1 MIGRVSVVLAFL
13 ALLLVGGA
21 DGSAS
26 WERVSVTRHAGT
38 VGATLSYDRR
48 RTEVGHLRATDYRR
62 VRLVVRRA
70 GKVVIDSPL
79 RAPIQGVRTTLELT
93 LRDVWGNAGPEAVVR
108 ASSCGNRCGEQL
120 VVGLIGSGG
129 HGRILLR
136 DFGGGLPGR
145 DTAWVGQRR
154 DGIFYFVSRDQR
166 FFCVFTDCASSTT
179 PIQVFAI
186 DRSGDRF
193 VDVSRTRPDLITADA
208 TDLLDQYG
216 REIRFKEYRTKNR
229 AGYDP
234 MGVLGPWCAD
244 QYLLARASVC
254 SQTVARAAADGYL
267 TNWTRGAIN
276 SFYKKLTAWGYGR

>member
-1 MIGRVSVVLAFL
+1 MIGRLAIVPALL
-13 ALLLVGGA
+13 ALLLVGEA
-21 DGSAS
+21 DASAG
-26 WERVSVTRHAGT
+26 WERGSVARRAGT
-38 VGATLSYDRR
+38 VEAILSYDRR
-48 RTEVGHLRATDYRR
+48 QTELGLLPATDYRR
-62 VRLVVRRA
+62 VRLLVRRA

-79 RAPIQGVRTTLELT
+79 RAPIQGFHTTLELT
-93 LRDVWGNAGPEAVVR
+93 LRDVWDQAGPQAVVR

-129 HGRILLR
+129 RGRVLVH
-136 DFGGGLPGR
+136 DFGGGLPGT
-145 DTAWVGQRR
+145 DTGWRGQRR
-154 DGIFYFVSRDQR
+154 EGTFYFVSRDQR

-186 DRSGDRF
+186 DKSGHRF

-208 TDLLDQYG
+208 TALFDQYE
-216 REIRFKEYRTKNR
+216 REIRSKEYRTKNR

-254 SQTVARAAADGYL
+254 RQIVARAAADGYL
-267 TNWTRGAIN
+267 TNGTRGAIN
-276 SFYKKLTAWGYGR
+276 SFSKTLTAWGY

>member
-1 MIGRVSVVLAFL
+1 VIGRVAIVLAFL
-13 ALLLVGGA
+13 ALLLVGEA
-21 DGSAS
+21 DGSAG
-26 WERVSVTRHAGT
+26 WERVSVARRAGT
-38 VGATLSYDRR
+38 VEATLSYDRR
-48 RTEVGHLRATDYRR
+48 RAEVGLLPATDYRR
-62 VRLVVRRA
+62 VRLIVRRA

-79 RAPIQGVRTTLELT
+79 PAPIQGVQTTLELT
-93 LRDVWGNAGPEAVVR
+93 LGDVWGNAGPQTVVR

-120 VVGLIGSGG
+120 VVGLIGGD
-129 HGRILLR
+129 GRGRVLLH
-136 DFGGGLPGR
+136 DFGGGLPGP
-145 DTAWVGQRR
+145 DTAWGGQRR

-186 DRSGDRF
+186 DKSGHRF

-208 TDLLDQYG
+208 TALFGQYE
-216 REIRFKEYRTKNR
+216 REIRFKEYRTKSR

-254 SQTVARAAADGYL
+254 RQTVARAAADGYL

-276 SFYKKLTAWGYGR
+276 SFYKKLTAWGY